1 MTDCTKNTDRF
12 DTLTGLALEAAFDG
26 GRLTSDGGLVWI
38 AEADKALGLCEV
50 IASSVPE
57 WRRGPVRHSLLEL
70 VRQRVYQLA
79 CGYEDQNDSDY
90 LRQDP
95 LLKLVCGRLP
105 ESGANLASQ
114 PTISRLENAPG
125 TRGCYRIARAI
136 GEIYIRE
143 RTKLGVAQRVLL
155 DFDSTDDPT
164 HGEQEGSY
172 YHGYYEQHMYHPL
185 LVFDGDTN
193 QLVTAVLRPGNTH
206 ASRGA
211 VAILRR
217 IVDKL
222 RQEWPAV
229 EIELRADAGFAVP
242 AVYEYCEAEGIEY
255 VVGMVTNSRLEQLA
269 EPLLERAKAEYGQTE
284 QKVRLLSEFEY
295 QAGSWDRSRRVV
307 SKAEVMKEG
316 TNTRFVV
323 TNKRDEPEKLYNWY
337 IQRGET
343 ENWIKDLKLACRA
356 DRLSCHRFLANQ
368 FRLLLAAA
376 AYWLLDTIRRRLM
389 AAGTERLQLDTLRL
403 RLIKIG
409 GRVRELLT
417 KLKLHLASSHP
428 GQPLWQ
434 ALTQTRE

>member
-323 TNKRDEPEKLYNWY
+323 TNKRDEPEKLYNCY

-434 ALTQTRE
+434 ALAQTRE

>member
-125 TRGCYRIARAI
+125 TRGCYRIARAM

-242 AVYEYCEAEGIEY
+242 EVYEYCEAEGIEY

-323 TNKRDEPEKLYNWY
+323 TNKRDEPEKLYNCY

-434 ALTQTRE
+434 ALAQTRE

>member
-434 ALTQTRE
+434 ALAQTRE